1 MPPGHALRSVSSR
14 WVWHREHPPKHQ
26 PKITVRGSP
35 SAIPYFSTT
44 LWRIMMFTQTAQK
57 YETTHIM
64 ISSWFVVPSAAFHW
78 RDSRAPRAEAGV
90 EALHGVH
97 EAPAE
102 RRSPVPRHLFSW
114 LCCFPKSEK
123 MSHYKFWRCTL
134 PSRGTASRMYGSHGY
149 NLFIFFCCCFTISP
163 RDKKII
169 YSSHDLF
176 LPLFRS
182 HTLNVSPHPF
192 VHPHF
197 IWV

>member
-78 RDSRAPRAEAGV
+78 RDSAHHGQRQVSRHCMVSMKHPQSGV
-90 EALHGVH
+90 PQFPDISSLVACSFFPPSKVGGHFTLHSAKQCQSVRKIRLEGRQGEEGRSEGCGLETGEAL
-97 EAPAE
+97 
-102 RRSPVPRHLFSW
+102 
-114 LCCFPKSEK
+114 K
-123 MSHYKFWRCTL
+123 
-134 PSRGTASRMYGSHGY
+134 
-149 NLFIFFCCCFTISP
+149 N
-163 RDKKII
+163 
-169 YSSHDLF
+169 
-176 LPLFRS
+176 
-182 HTLNVSPHPF
+182 
-192 VHPHF
+192 
-197 IWV
+197 